1 MAPLPCMHLLFRANI
16 LHLAASNTANIAWLD
31 TIGSMKTISFRIQD
45 GNIDLYCRSKYQI
58 PEVGPLDFVLPAFGT
73 QAAWLTPPSIWPAS
87 ALDGVNQTGWR
98 EVGTFKSIPEV
109 GLISDDKLIGV
120 FLHFSSSF
128 IEADFSLKLSCC
140 HIWGKNGCKEAVDDI
155 SNKVWPINVDVMLPF
170 HQAVLK
176 SRTFLVRLV
185 ISGQQM
191 WRWLFYPESLFA
203 VQQSNIYQRKI
214 WYSWSTLSVI
224 QEGSIVFIDVKEV
237 ECIKFYMIN
246 FAVAAQ
252 MDWGI
257 SFRWKPFVFVTWRI
271 FWKISGSN
279 LAPSSASMSKWGQ
292 VICSAASSWSV
303 WDGHLGH
310 HGHYGHHGHFG
321 HHGLHPAGPSEMQN
335 TVGSR
340 QKLEEPWYNDM
351 WADKPPRKIH
361 SKGECKLVSSICNH
375 RFFSWHGL
383 SNCQTPP
390 FCRSYT

>member
-214 WYSWSTLSVI
+214 WYSWSTYRRDLSY
-224 QEGSIVFIDVKEV
+224 S
-237 ECIKFYMIN
+237 
-246 FAVAAQ
+246 
-252 MDWGI
+252 
-257 SFRWKPFVFVTWRI
+257 
-271 FWKISGSN
+271 
-279 LAPSSASMSKWGQ
+279 
-292 VICSAASSWSV
+292 
-303 WDGHLGH
+303 
-310 HGHYGHHGHFG
+310 
-321 HHGLHPAGPSEMQN
+321 
-335 TVGSR
+335 
-340 QKLEEPWYNDM
+340 
-351 WADKPPRKIH
+351 
-361 SKGECKLVSSICNH
+361 
-375 RFFSWHGL
+375 
-383 SNCQTPP
+383 
-390 FCRSYT
+390 